1 MSEGT
6 AEGKTMSHAFIAE
19 LQHEAQVT
27 RNVLERIPDDKF
39 DFQPHEKSMTFGKLA
54 SHIVES
60 YSWYESTLT
69 ATELDFANEDL
80 GYEPYE
86 AKTREELLEAFDKN
100 VEEATT
106 LLANTSDADFMVEW
120 TMRMGEE
127 VIFQMPRVQVV
138 RAMLMNH
145 MYHHRGQLTVY
156 MRLNDIAVPEIYG
169 PTADE
174 GQNAM

>member
-1 MSEGT
+1 MSEAT
-6 AEGKTMSHAFIAE
+6 AEGTTLNHALIAE
-19 LQHEAQVT
+19 LQQEAQT
-27 RNVLERIPDDKF
+27 TKNVLERIPTDKF

-60 YSWYESTLT
+60 YHWYESTLT
-69 ATELDFANEDL
+69 ETVLDFAVMED
-80 GYEPYE
+80 YEPFN
-86 AKTREELLEAFDKN
+86 AATSEELLEAFDKN
-100 VEEATT
+100 VELAAS
-106 LLANTSDADFMVEW
+106 LLANATDADLMVEW
-120 TMRMGEE
+120 TMKAGDD
-127 VIFQMPRVQVV
+127 VIFSMPRIQVI

-174 GQNAM
+174 GQNPA

>member
-1 MSEGT
+1 MSEAT
-6 AEGKTMSHAFIAE
+6 AEGTTLNHALIAE
-19 LQHEAQVT
+19 LQHEAQTT
-27 RNVLERIPDDKF
+27 RTVLERIPNEKF
-39 DFQPHEKSMTFGKLA
+39 GFKPHEKSSTFGKLA

-60 YSWYESTLT
+60 YSWFESTLT
-69 ATELDFANEDL
+69 ETELDFAVMEE
-80 GYEPYE
+80 YEPYE
-86 AKTREELLEAFDKN
+86 AKTSEELLEAFDKN
-100 VEEATT
+100 VEMAAS

-120 TMRMGEE
+120 TMKAGED
-127 VIFQMPRVQVV
+127 VIFSMPRIQVV

-156 MRLNDIAVPEIYG
+156 MRLNEISVPEIYG